1 MTSHKF
7 RALVVSCLILI
18 TLSVYGQDLR
28 FPSDIILSKTSLS
41 QKLFDNDVERI
52 FVFGERSFWYK
63 NLDYFVIKQN
73 ENHLEFFH
81 VTISKKRNHLHLG
94 RAKSERID
102 ANEDE
107 ANGIIKY
114 MDSVGLWSFSTDS
127 LNLNSIPQPD
137 GRTLMQEVFDGSQYE
152 LEIMTDSSRV
162 LLRVDNPEVLQEFV
176 STQQRAIFIECK
188 NDLLDLFRR
197 N

>member
-1 MTSHKF
+1 
-7 RALVVSCLILI
+7 
-18 TLSVYGQDLR
+18 
-28 FPSDIILSKTSLS
+28 
-41 QKLFDNDVERI
+41 
-52 FVFGERSFWYK
+52 
-63 NLDYFVIKQN
+63 
-73 ENHLEFFH
+73 
-81 VTISKKRNHLHLG
+81 
-94 RAKSERID
+94 
-102 ANEDE
+102 
-107 ANGIIKY
+107 